1 MFFHRDLFE
10 RVSKNL
16 SERLI
21 KNENFIKVL
30 ILDLK
35 VLLQRIV
42 DFFIKLN
49 KKQKIALIAAG
60 VLITALLVFLL
71 LYPFKEKD
79 YAQGGYGVLFERLDS
94 SDNALI
100 LQHLQQNQIPYKILK
115 DDTILIPKDKV
126 YEERITLASQGIP
139 KTSKVGFEIFDTKD
153 FGATDFD
160 QNIKLIRAIEGE
172 LSRTIES
179 LNPILKA
186 NVHIAIP
193 KDSVFVAK
201 EVPPSASVM
210 LKLKPDM
217 KLSPTQIL
225 GIKNLIAAAVPKLT
239 TENVKIV
246 NENGES
252 IGEGD
257 ILENSKELALEQL
270 RYKQNFENIL
280 ENKIVNILAPI
291 VGGKNKVVARVNAEF
306 DFSQKKSTKETFDPN
321 NVVRSEQNLE
331 EKKEGAPKK
340 QVGGVPGVV
349 SNIGPVQG
357 LKDNKEPEKYE
368 KSQNTTNYEVGKTI
382 SEIKGEF
389 GTLVRLNAAVVVDGK
404 YKIALKDG
412 ANTLEYEPL
421 SDESLKKINA
431 LVKQAIG
438 YNQNR
443 GDDVAVSN
451 FEFNPMA
458 PMLDNATLSEKIMHK
473 TQKVLGSFT
482 PLIKYILVFIVL
494 FIFYKKVIVPF
505 SERMLEVVPDEDKE
519 VKSMF
524 EEMDE
529 EEDELNKLGDL
540 RKKVEDQLGLNAT
553 FSEEEVRYEIVLEKI
568 RGTLKE
574 RPDEIAM
581 LFKLL
586 IKDEISSDSA
596 KG

>member
-1 MFFHRDLFE
+1 M
-10 RVSKNL
+10 
-16 SERLI
+16 
-21 KNENFIKVL
+21 
-30 ILDLK
+30 DLK

-473 TQKVLGSFT
+473 TQKILGSFT

-553 FSEEEVRYEIVLEKI
+553 FSEEEVRYEIILEKI

>member
-1 MFFHRDLFE
+1 M
-10 RVSKNL
+10 
-16 SERLI
+16 
-21 KNENFIKVL
+21 
-30 ILDLK
+30 DLK

-494 FIFYKKVIVPF
+494 FIFYRKVIVPF

>member
-1 MFFHRDLFE
+1 M
-10 RVSKNL
+10 
-16 SERLI
+16 
-21 KNENFIKVL
+21 
-30 ILDLK
+30 DLK

-331 EKKEGAPKK
+331 EKKEGTPKK

-357 LKDNKEPEKYE
+357 LKDNKELEKYE

-586 IKDEISSDSA
+586 IKDEISSDST

>member
-1 MFFHRDLFE
+1 M
-10 RVSKNL
+10 
-16 SERLI
+16 
-21 KNENFIKVL
+21 
-30 ILDLK
+30 DLK

-473 TQKVLGSFT
+473 TQKILGSFT

>member
-1 MFFHRDLFE
+1 M
-10 RVSKNL
+10 
-16 SERLI
+16 
-21 KNENFIKVL
+21 
-30 ILDLK
+30 DLK

-42 DFFIKLN
+42 DSFIKLN

-404 YKIALKDG
+404 YKITLKDG

-586 IKDEISSDSA
+586 IKDEISSDST

>member
-1 MFFHRDLFE
+1 M
-10 RVSKNL
+10 
-16 SERLI
+16 
-21 KNENFIKVL
+21 
-30 ILDLK
+30 DLK
-35 VLLQRIV
+35 ALLQRIV

-529 EEDELNKLGDL
+529 EEDEMNKLGDL

-586 IKDEISSDSA
+586 IKDEISSDST

>member
-1 MFFHRDLFE
+1 M
-10 RVSKNL
+10 
-16 SERLI
+16 
-21 KNENFIKVL
+21 
-30 ILDLK
+30 DLK

-79 YAQGGYGVLFERLDS
+79 YAQGGYGVLFEKLDS

-321 NVVRSEQNLE
+321 NIVRSEQNLE
-331 EKKEGAPKK
+331 EKKEGASKK

-473 TQKVLGSFT
+473 TQKILGSFT

>member
-1 MFFHRDLFE
+1 M
-10 RVSKNL
+10 
-16 SERLI
+16 
-21 KNENFIKVL
+21 
-30 ILDLK
+30 DLK
-35 VLLQRIV
+35 VLLQRVV

-100 LQHLQQNQIPYKILK
+100 LQHLQQNQIPYKVSK

-239 TENVKIV
+239 IENVKIV

-331 EKKEGAPKK
+331 EKKEGASKK

-458 PMLDNATLSEKIMHK
+458 PLLDNATLSEKIMHK
-473 TQKVLGSFT
+473 TQKILGSFT
-482 PLIKYILVFIVL
+482 PLIKYVLVFIVL

-553 FSEEEVRYEIVLEKI
+553 FSEEEVRYEIILEKI

-574 RPDEIAM
+574 RPDEIAT

>member
-1 MFFHRDLFE
+1 M
-10 RVSKNL
+10 
-16 SERLI
+16 
-21 KNENFIKVL
+21 
-30 ILDLK
+30 DLK

-331 EKKEGAPKK
+331 EKKEGTSKK

-404 YKIALKDG
+404 YKIVLKDG

-586 IKDEISSDSA
+586 IKDEISSDST

>member
-1 MFFHRDLFE
+1 M
-10 RVSKNL
+10 
-16 SERLI
+16 
-21 KNENFIKVL
+21 
-30 ILDLK
+30 
-35 VLLQRIV
+35 QRIV

-100 LQHLQQNQIPYKILK
+100 LQHLQQNQIPYKVSR

-225 GIKNLIAAAVPKLT
+225 GIKNLIAAAVPKLK

-331 EKKEGAPKK
+331 EKKEGASKK

-451 FEFNPMA
+451 FEFNPTA

-586 IKDEISSDSA
+586 IKDEISSDST

>member
-1 MFFHRDLFE
+1 M
-10 RVSKNL
+10 
-16 SERLI
+16 
-21 KNENFIKVL
+21 
-30 ILDLK
+30 DLK

-331 EKKEGAPKK
+331 EKKEGASKK

-412 ANTLEYEPL
+412 VNTLEYEPL

-451 FEFNPMA
+451 FEFNPTT

-586 IKDEISSDSA
+586 IKDEISSDST

>member
-1 MFFHRDLFE
+1 M
-10 RVSKNL
+10 
-16 SERLI
+16 
-21 KNENFIKVL
+21 
-30 ILDLK
+30 DLK

-60 VLITALLVFLL
+60 VLITALIVFLL

-115 DDTILIPKDKV
+115 DDTILVPKDKV

>member
-1 MFFHRDLFE
+1 M
-10 RVSKNL
+10 
-16 SERLI
+16 
-21 KNENFIKVL
+21 
-30 ILDLK
+30 DLK

-79 YAQGGYGVLFERLDS
+79 YTQGGYGVLFERLDS

-473 TQKVLGSFT
+473 TQKILGSFT

-519 VKSMF
+519 VRSMF

>member
-1 MFFHRDLFE
+1 M
-10 RVSKNL
+10 
-16 SERLI
+16 
-21 KNENFIKVL
+21 
-30 ILDLK
+30 DLK

-100 LQHLQQNQIPYKILK
+100 LQHLQQNQIPYKVLK

-239 TENVKIV
+239 IENVKIV

-357 LKDNKEPEKYE
+357 LKDNKELEKYE

-412 ANTLEYEPL
+412 ANALEYEPL

-458 PMLDNATLSEKIMHK
+458 PMIDNATLSEKIMHK
-473 TQKVLGSFT
+473 TQKILGSFT

-540 RKKVEDQLGLNAT
+540 RKKVEDQLGLNAS
-553 FSEEEVRYEIVLEKI
+553 FSEEEVRYEIILEKI

-574 RPDEIAM
+574 RPDEIAT

>member
-1 MFFHRDLFE
+1 M
-10 RVSKNL
+10 
-16 SERLI
+16 
-21 KNENFIKVL
+21 
-30 ILDLK
+30 DLK
-35 VLLQRIV
+35 ILLQRIV

-239 TENVKIV
+239 IENVKIV

-340 QVGGVPGVV
+340 QIGGVPGVV

-357 LKDNKEPEKYE
+357 LKDNKEQEKYE

-412 ANTLEYEPL
+412 ANALEYEPL

-458 PMLDNATLSEKIMHK
+458 PMIDNATLSEKIMHK
-473 TQKVLGSFT
+473 TQKILGSFT

-540 RKKVEDQLGLNAT
+540 RKKVEDQLGLNAS
-553 FSEEEVRYEIVLEKI
+553 FSEEEVRYEIILEKI

-574 RPDEIAM
+574 RPDEIAT

>member
-1 MFFHRDLFE
+1 M
-10 RVSKNL
+10 
-16 SERLI
+16 
-21 KNENFIKVL
+21 
-30 ILDLK
+30 DLK

-357 LKDNKEPEKYE
+357 LKDNKESEKYE

-473 TQKVLGSFT
+473 TQKILGSFT

-494 FIFYKKVIVPF
+494 FVFYKKVIVPF

>member
-1 MFFHRDLFE
+1 M
-10 RVSKNL
+10 
-16 SERLI
+16 
-21 KNENFIKVL
+21 
-30 ILDLK
+30 DLK

-331 EKKEGAPKK
+331 EKKEGALKK

-586 IKDEISSDSA
+586 IKDEISSDST

>member
-1 MFFHRDLFE
+1 M
-10 RVSKNL
+10 
-16 SERLI
+16 
-21 KNENFIKVL
+21 
-30 ILDLK
+30 DLK

-79 YAQGGYGVLFERLDS
+79 YVQGGYGVLFERLDS

-553 FSEEEVRYEIVLEKI
+553 FSEEEVRYGIVLEKI

>member
-1 MFFHRDLFE
+1 M
-10 RVSKNL
+10 
-16 SERLI
+16 
-21 KNENFIKVL
+21 
-30 ILDLK
+30 DLK

-412 ANTLEYEPL
+412 SNTLEYEPL

-473 TQKVLGSFT
+473 TQKILGSFT

>member
-1 MFFHRDLFE
+1 M
-10 RVSKNL
+10 
-16 SERLI
+16 
-21 KNENFIKVL
+21 
-30 ILDLK
+30 DLK

-201 EVPPSASVM
+201 EVPPSTSVM

-458 PMLDNATLSEKIMHK
+458 PMIDNATLSEKIMHK

>member
-1 MFFHRDLFE
+1 M
-10 RVSKNL
+10 
-16 SERLI
+16 
-21 KNENFIKVL
+21 
-30 ILDLK
+30 DLK

-331 EKKEGAPKK
+331 EKKEGTPKK

-451 FEFNPMA
+451 FEFNPTA

-482 PLIKYILVFIVL
+482 PLIKYILVFVVL

-540 RKKVEDQLGLNAT
+540 RKKVEDQLGLNAS

>member
-1 MFFHRDLFE
+1 M
-10 RVSKNL
+10 
-16 SERLI
+16 
-21 KNENFIKVL
+21 
-30 ILDLK
+30 DLK

-331 EKKEGAPKK
+331 EKKKRAPKK

-412 ANTLEYEPL
+412 ANALEYEPL

-451 FEFNPMA
+451 FEFNPIA

-473 TQKVLGSFT
+473 TQKILGSFT

-553 FSEEEVRYEIVLEKI
+553 FSEEEVRYEIILEKI

>member
-1 MFFHRDLFE
+1 M
-10 RVSKNL
+10 
-16 SERLI
+16 
-21 KNENFIKVL
+21 
-30 ILDLK
+30 DLK
-35 VLLQRIV
+35 VLLQRII

-115 DDTILIPKDKV
+115 DDTILVPKDKV

-239 TENVKIV
+239 IENVKIV

-291 VGGKNKVVARVNAEF
+291 VGDKNKVVARVNAEF

-340 QVGGVPGVV
+340 QIGGVPGVV

-357 LKDNKEPEKYE
+357 LKDNKEQEKYE

-389 GTLVRLNAAVVVDGK
+389 GTLVRLNAAVVVDGR

-412 ANTLEYEPL
+412 ANALEYEPL
-421 SDESLKKINA
+421 SDEALKKINA

-458 PMLDNATLSEKIMHK
+458 PMIDNATLSEKIMHK
-473 TQKVLGSFT
+473 TQKILGSFT

-540 RKKVEDQLGLNAT
+540 RKKVEDQLGLNAS
-553 FSEEEVRYEIVLEKI
+553 FSEEEVRYEIILEKI

-574 RPDEIAM
+574 RPDEIAT

>member
-1 MFFHRDLFE
+1 M
-10 RVSKNL
+10 
-16 SERLI
+16 
-21 KNENFIKVL
+21 
-30 ILDLK
+30 DLK

-100 LQHLQQNQIPYKILK
+100 LQHLQQNQIPYKVLK
-115 DDTILIPKDKV
+115 DDTILVPKDKV

-239 TENVKIV
+239 IENVKIV

-404 YKIALKDG
+404 YKIAFKDG
-412 ANTLEYEPL
+412 ANALEYEPL

-458 PMLDNATLSEKIMHK
+458 PMIDNATLSEKIMHK
-473 TQKVLGSFT
+473 TQKILGSFT

-553 FSEEEVRYEIVLEKI
+553 FSEEEVRYEIILEKI

-574 RPDEIAM
+574 RPDEIAT

>member
-1 MFFHRDLFE
+1 M
-10 RVSKNL
+10 
-16 SERLI
+16 
-21 KNENFIKVL
+21 
-30 ILDLK
+30 DLK

-115 DDTILIPKDKV
+115 DDTILVPKDKV

-239 TENVKIV
+239 IENVKIV

-340 QVGGVPGVV
+340 QIGGVPGVV

-357 LKDNKEPEKYE
+357 LKDNKEQEKYE

-412 ANTLEYEPL
+412 ANALEYEPL

-458 PMLDNATLSEKIMHK
+458 PMIDNATLSEKIMHK
-473 TQKVLGSFT
+473 TQKILGSFT

-540 RKKVEDQLGLNAT
+540 RKKVEDQLGLNAS
-553 FSEEEVRYEIVLEKI
+553 FSEEEVRYEIILEKI

-574 RPDEIAM
+574 RPDEIAT

>member
-1 MFFHRDLFE
+1 M
-10 RVSKNL
+10 
-16 SERLI
+16 
-21 KNENFIKVL
+21 
-30 ILDLK
+30 DLK

-100 LQHLQQNQIPYKILK
+100 LQHLQQNQIPYKVLK

-239 TENVKIV
+239 IENVKIV

-331 EKKEGAPKK
+331 EKKEGASKK

-404 YKIALKDG
+404 YKIVLKDG
-412 ANTLEYEPL
+412 ANALEYEPL

-458 PMLDNATLSEKIMHK
+458 PMIDNATLSEKIMHK
-473 TQKVLGSFT
+473 TQKILGSFT

-553 FSEEEVRYEIVLEKI
+553 FSEEEVRYEIILEKI

-574 RPDEIAM
+574 RPDEIAT

>member
-1 MFFHRDLFE
+1 M
-10 RVSKNL
+10 
-16 SERLI
+16 
-21 KNENFIKVL
+21 
-30 ILDLK
+30 DLK

-458 PMLDNATLSEKIMHK
+458 PMLDNTTLSEKIMHK

-519 VKSMF
+519 VKSML

>member
-1 MFFHRDLFE
+1 M
-10 RVSKNL
+10 
-16 SERLI
+16 
-21 KNENFIKVL
+21 
-30 ILDLK
+30 DLK

-79 YAQGGYGVLFERLDS
+79 YVQGGYGVLFERLDS

-239 TENVKIV
+239 IENVKIV

-331 EKKEGAPKK
+331 EKKEGASKK

-404 YKIALKDG
+404 YKIVLKDG
-412 ANTLEYEPL
+412 ANALEYEPL

-458 PMLDNATLSEKIMHK
+458 PMIDNATLSEKIMHK
-473 TQKVLGSFT
+473 TQKILGSFT
-482 PLIKYILVFIVL
+482 PLIKYVLVFIVL

-553 FSEEEVRYEIVLEKI
+553 FSEEEVRYEIILEKI

-574 RPDEIAM
+574 RPDEIAT

>member
-1 MFFHRDLFE
+1 M
-10 RVSKNL
+10 
-16 SERLI
+16 
-21 KNENFIKVL
+21 
-30 ILDLK
+30 DLK

-331 EKKEGAPKK
+331 EKKEGASKK

-404 YKIALKDG
+404 YKIVLKDG

-473 TQKVLGSFT
+473 TQKILGSFT

-586 IKDEISSDSA
+586 IKDEISSDST

>member
-1 MFFHRDLFE
+1 M
-10 RVSKNL
+10 
-16 SERLI
+16 
-21 KNENFIKVL
+21 
-30 ILDLK
+30 DLK

-79 YAQGGYGVLFERLDS
+79 YTQGGYGVLFERLDS

-210 LKLKPDM
+210 LKIKPDM

-473 TQKVLGSFT
+473 TQKILGSFT

-519 VKSMF
+519 VRSMF

>member
-1 MFFHRDLFE
+1 M
-10 RVSKNL
+10 
-16 SERLI
+16 
-21 KNENFIKVL
+21 
-30 ILDLK
+30 DLK

-331 EKKEGAPKK
+331 EKKEGTPKK

-357 LKDNKEPEKYE
+357 LKDNKEQEKYE

-404 YKIALKDG
+404 YKIVLKDG

-473 TQKVLGSFT
+473 TQKILGSFT

-568 RGTLKE
+568 KGTLKE

-586 IKDEISSDSA
+586 IKDEISSDST

>member
-1 MFFHRDLFE
+1 M
-10 RVSKNL
+10 
-16 SERLI
+16 
-21 KNENFIKVL
+21 
-30 ILDLK
+30 DLK
-35 VLLQRIV
+35 VLLQRVV

-79 YAQGGYGVLFERLDS
+79 YVQGGYGVLFERLDS

-115 DDTILIPKDKV
+115 DDTILVPKDKV

-239 TENVKIV
+239 IENVKIV

-357 LKDNKEPEKYE
+357 LKDNKEQEKYE

-404 YKIALKDG
+404 YKIAFKDG
-412 ANTLEYEPL
+412 ANALEYEPL

-458 PMLDNATLSEKIMHK
+458 PMIDNATLSEKIMHK
-473 TQKVLGSFT
+473 TQKILGSFT

-553 FSEEEVRYEIVLEKI
+553 FSEEEVRYEIILEKI

-574 RPDEIAM
+574 RPDEIAT

>member
-1 MFFHRDLFE
+1 M
-10 RVSKNL
+10 
-16 SERLI
+16 
-21 KNENFIKVL
+21 
-30 ILDLK
+30 DLK
-35 VLLQRIV
+35 VLLQRVV

-239 TENVKIV
+239 IENVKIV

-331 EKKEGAPKK
+331 EKKEGTPKK
-340 QVGGVPGVV
+340 QIGGVPGVV

-389 GTLVRLNAAVVVDGK
+389 GTLVRLNAAVVVDGR
-404 YKIALKDG
+404 YKIVLKDG
-412 ANTLEYEPL
+412 ANALEYEPL

-458 PMLDNATLSEKIMHK
+458 PMIDNATLSEKIMHK
-473 TQKVLGSFT
+473 TQKILGSFT

-540 RKKVEDQLGLNAT
+540 RKKVEDQLGLNAS
-553 FSEEEVRYEIVLEKI
+553 FSEEEVRYEIILEKI

-574 RPDEIAM
+574 RPDEIAT

>member
-1 MFFHRDLFE
+1 M
-10 RVSKNL
+10 
-16 SERLI
+16 
-21 KNENFIKVL
+21 
-30 ILDLK
+30 DLK

-540 RKKVEDQLGLNAT
+540 KKKVEDQLGLNAT
-553 FSEEEVRYEIVLEKI
+553 FSEEEVRYEIILEKI

>member
-1 MFFHRDLFE
+1 M
-10 RVSKNL
+10 
-16 SERLI
+16 
-21 KNENFIKVL
+21 
-30 ILDLK
+30 DLK

-451 FEFNPMA
+451 FEFNPTA

-473 TQKVLGSFT
+473 TQKILGSFT

>member
-1 MFFHRDLFE
+1 M
-10 RVSKNL
+10 
-16 SERLI
+16 
-21 KNENFIKVL
+21 
-30 ILDLK
+30 DLK

-331 EKKEGAPKK
+331 EKKEGTLKK

-473 TQKVLGSFT
+473 TQKVLGSLT

>member
-1 MFFHRDLFE
+1 M
-10 RVSKNL
+10 
-16 SERLI
+16 
-21 KNENFIKVL
+21 
-30 ILDLK
+30 DLK

-451 FEFNPMA
+451 FEFNPTA

-473 TQKVLGSFT
+473 TQKILGSFT

-553 FSEEEVRYEIVLEKI
+553 FSEEEVRYEIVLDKI

-586 IKDEISSDSA
+586 IKDEISSDST

>member
-1 MFFHRDLFE
+1 M
-10 RVSKNL
+10 
-16 SERLI
+16 
-21 KNENFIKVL
+21 
-30 ILDLK
+30 DLK

-100 LQHLQQNQIPYKILK
+100 LQHLQQNQIPYKVLK

-160 QNIKLIRAIEGE
+160 QNIKLVRAIEGE

-239 TENVKIV
+239 IENVKIV

-412 ANTLEYEPL
+412 ANALEYEPL

-431 LVKQAIG
+431 IVKQAIG

-458 PMLDNATLSEKIMHK
+458 PMIDNATLSEKIMHK
-473 TQKVLGSFT
+473 TQKILGSFT

-540 RKKVEDQLGLNAT
+540 RKKVEDQLGLNAS
-553 FSEEEVRYEIVLEKI
+553 FSEEEVRYEIILEKI

-574 RPDEIAM
+574 RPDEIAT

>member
-1 MFFHRDLFE
+1 M
-10 RVSKNL
+10 
-16 SERLI
+16 
-21 KNENFIKVL
+21 
-30 ILDLK
+30 DLK

-331 EKKEGAPKK
+331 EKKEGTPKK
-340 QVGGVPGVV
+340 QIGGVPGVV